1 MKVLKG
7 TPQQVE
13 QLNGYTNGNSVLQF
27 FPDYAGNMTI
37 PVTVLTYPDFGPI
50 RNELLLLEEID
61 YVEFPDLDEMI

>member
-13 QLNGYTNGNSVLQF
+13 QLNGYKNGDSVLQF

-37 PVTVLTYPDFGPI
+37 PTAVLTHADFEPI

-61 YVEFPDLDEMI
+61 YVEFPIEEDI

>member
-13 QLNGYTNGNSVLQF
+13 QLNGYRNNDSVLLF
-27 FPDYAGNMTI
+27 FRDYAGNMTVPI
-37 PVTVLTYPDFGPI
+37 AVLTYPDFEPV

-61 YVEFPDLDEMI
+61 YVEFPVEEDI